1 MKKHVI
7 SVALLAV
14 LATMAVSCQKE
25 NVTDFASE
33 TIVSQT
39 GTVYTVQYAV
49 NGVLHT
55 ITISNDDEWDAFM
68 QTVFALSREGY
79 RVSIMDGNR
88 QFNVFS
94 PKETVVYTTTKE
106 TDATTWS
113 KKKVSEGYQVTVVF
127 NKETGEYICI
137 ATR

>member
-33 TIVSQT
+33 TVVSQT

-55 ITISNDDEWDAFM
+55 ITISNDDEWGAFM

-79 RVSIMDGNR
+79 SVCIMDGNR
-88 QFNVFS
+88 QFNSFAA
-94 PKETVVYTTTKE
+94 KETVVYTTSSE
-106 TDATTWS
+106 TEAESWTQ
-113 KKKVSEGYQVTVVF
+113 KKVLEGYKVTVVF
-127 NKETGEYICI
+127 DKDTGKYTCI
-137 ATR
+137 AIR